1 MLRRQLSFRC
11 TITLIGNRVHLMP
24 ALDNIAF
31 VPPHTAGG
39 ELISAFGADKSDPFL
54 IKAAQAFTIELE
66 TVMVPQEHQ
75 KRLLPQVSLPFLDG
89 EKDMLVLS
97 ASSTSDHPE
106 VQRVH
111 YFGQAPEFRTPHSNF
126 QSNTMYL
133 TSDYNGKDQLQV
145 SVRLVEVDTSNEER
159 DTFLSEFQNLAGGA
173 GALFPAVL
181 PYVSAGVQLGKAIDK
196 VISAVK
202 PSNESR
208 LVNRLNF
215 HAQPNENQIA
225 LRLGRYVFFEHDLD
239 STKLSLSGNNR
250 LLRDGK
256 EVLDIAYVV
265 CQIVDVS
272 DPSPDYVVSQ
282 RVATLL
288 TGLDRAHANVSETAV
303 GFLQDTL
310 NAYTDF
316 SDLQRYV
323 ELWKKSQ
330 APGGIS
336 DDERKLMTR
345 IAAKGALT
353 PFIANMPVPTAPA
366 MTA

>member
-1 MLRRQLSFRC
+1 
-11 TITLIGNRVHLMP
+11 MP

-196 VISAVK
+196 VITAVK

-215 HAQPNENQIA
+215 HALPNENQIA
-225 LRLGRYVFFEHDLD
+225 FA
-239 STKLSLSGNNR
+239 S
-250 LLRDGK
+250 DGTSFSNTTS
-256 EVLDIAYVV
+256 IPPN
-265 CQIVDVS
+265 CRS
-272 DPSPDYVVSQ
+272 
-282 RVATLL
+282 VATIACCA
-288 TGLDRAHANVSETAV
+288 TE
-303 GFLQDTL
+303 
-310 NAYTDF
+310 
-316 SDLQRYV
+316 
-323 ELWKKSQ
+323 KKSSTSRTSSVRSST
-330 APGGIS
+330 PTI
-336 DDERKLMTR
+336 RHR
-345 IAAKGALT
+345 ITLSVNGS
-353 PFIANMPVPTAPA
+353 PPC
-366 MTA
+366 

>member
-1 MLRRQLSFRC
+1 
-11 TITLIGNRVHLMP
+11 MP
-24 ALDNIAF
+24 ALDNVAF
-31 VPPHTAGG
+31 VPPHSAGG
-39 ELISAFGADKSDPFL
+39 ELISAFGASDSDPFL
-54 IKAAQAFTIELE
+54 VKAAQAFTIELE
-66 TVMVPQEHQ
+66 TVMVPQEQQ
-75 KRLLPQVSLPFLDG
+75 KRLLPHVSSIPFLDG

-111 YFGQAPEFRTPHSNF
+111 YFGEAPEFRTPHSNF

-133 TSDYNGKDQLQV
+133 TSDYNGKDQLQI

-196 VISAVK
+196 VITAVK
-202 PSNESR
+202 PSNQSR

-215 HAQPNENQIA
+215 HAQPNENQVA

-239 STKLSLSGNNR
+239 SSTLTLSQNNR
-250 LLRDGK
+250 LLRDGA
-256 EVLDIAYVV
+256 EVLDVAYVV
-265 CQIVDVS
+265 CQIVPTN

-310 NAYTDF
+310 DAYTGYT
-316 SDLQRYV
+316 DLQRYV

-330 APGGIS
+330 APGGIT
-336 DDERKLMTR
+336 DNERTLMAR
-345 IAAKGALT
+345 IAQKGTLT
-353 PFIANMPVPTAPA
+353 PFLASMPIPAAAPA
-366 MTA
+366 LTG